1 MSKSRPK
8 HLTCRCGNPKKGW
21 DLMCKECWKTIP
33 LNLRR
38 ALSGAVS
45 IEGRRAAV
53 RAILQ
58 YRNNDTTFDHIK
70 SAVRTMREHRT
81 QRPLR
86 DPRDP
91 GAWDD

>member
-1 MSKSRPK
+1 
-8 HLTCRCGNPKKGW
+8 
-21 DLMCKECWKTIP
+21 MCKECWKTIP

-38 ALSGAVS
+38 ELSGAVS

-58 YRNNDTTFDHIK
+58 YRNNDRT

-91 GAWDD
+91 DAWDD